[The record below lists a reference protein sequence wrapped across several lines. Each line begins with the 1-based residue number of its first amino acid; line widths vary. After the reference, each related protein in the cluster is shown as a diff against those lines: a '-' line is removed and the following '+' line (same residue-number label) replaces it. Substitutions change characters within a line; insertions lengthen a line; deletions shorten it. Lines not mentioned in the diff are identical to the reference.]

1 MVVIGSIYKNQEIQM
16 MILTNYIYVQCKN
29 ENLKDSAGTTART
42 ADCPGGLMFL
52 VKLNCFRLF
61 INLLNLK
68 ILWAKIL
75 HVE

>member
-1 MVVIGSIYKNQEIQM
+1 MVVIGSIYKNQEIQIM
-16 MILTNYIYVQCKN
+16 VPKIFIHIQCKN
-29 ENLKDSAGTTART
+29 ENLKDHAGSTACT
-42 ADCPGGLMFL
+42 ADCPGCLIFL
-52 VKLNCFRLF
+52 LKLNCFKLF